1 MDKHS
6 HRILSKHF
14 AHVKYKLLSFASHF
28 EIAKHGDM
36 KGYGREALTGEFLKS
51 HLSDQI
57 EFLTGEIVDTE
68 DLKSGQIDIILQSK
82 KSPKIPLWG
91 NIHLS
96 YADSVIAAI
105 EVKSN
110 LTTEHLNNSL
120 NASKKL
126 KSLKRDVI
134 LNLTPAQ
141 KPLNKIPYII
151 FAFTGLSE
159 ATILKHIKNYA
170 SRYKISIDDF
180 APDMIVVLDKDYY
193 MCKNDGWHFPIEPGG
208 NFRTWTGVSD
218 ENLVGLYNYLT
229 NVIVSYDSIERII
242 DIPRYFEKSVGK

>member
-1 MDKHS
+1 MEKHS
-6 HRILSKHF
+6 HRILSRHF
-14 AHVKYKLLSFASHF
+14 AHVKHKLISFASHF

-36 KGYGREALTGEFLKS
+36 KGYGREALAEEFLKS

-57 EFLTGEIVDTE
+57 DCLTGEIFDTE
-68 DLKSGQIDIILQSK
+68 DIRSGQIDIILQCK
-82 KSPKIPLWG
+82 KSPKVPLWG

-96 YADSVIAAI
+96 YADAVVAAI

-126 KSLKRDVI
+126 KALKRDVT
-134 LNLTPAQ
+134 LHLTPMQ

-151 FAFTGLSE
+151 FAYTGLTEES
-159 ATILKHIKNYA
+159 ILKNIRNYA
-170 SRYKISIDDF
+170 AKHKISVEDF

-193 MCKNDGWHFPIEPGG
+193 MCKNDGWQFPIVQGG
-208 NFRTWTGVSD
+208 YFRTWTGVSD

-229 NVIVSYDSIERII
+229 NLIVSYTSVERII
-242 DIPRYFEKSVGK
+242 NISRYFEKSIGK

>member
-1 MDKHS
+1 MDRHS
-6 HRILSKHF
+6 HRILSRHF

-36 KGYGREALTGEFLKS
+36 KGYGREALTEEFLKS

-57 EFLTGEIVDTE
+57 DFLTGEIVDTE
-68 DLKSGQIDIILQSK
+68 DIKSGQIDIILQSK

-110 LTTEHLNNSL
+110 LTTQHLNISL
-120 NASKKL
+120 DASKKVKAL
-126 KSLKRDVI
+126 NRDVM
-134 LNLTPAQ
+134 LNLTPLQ

-151 FAFTGLSE
+151 FAFTGLMETS
-159 ATILKHIKNYA
+159 ILKTINNYA
-170 SRYKISIDDF
+170 SKNKIPVEDF
-180 APDMIVVLDKDYY
+180 APDMIIVLDKDYY
-193 MCKNDGWHFPIEPGG
+193 MCKNNGWQFPITPGG
-208 NFRTWTGVSD
+208 YYVTWTGVAD

-229 NVIVSYDSIERII
+229 NVIVSYNSEERIV